1 MTRTEQLRE
10 LVYASYEKHLDNDEV
25 RRMYY
30 ASGAQNLNWHAPL
43 IVSRR
48 HVCRNR
54 MAFETEASK

>member
-1 MTRTEQLRE
+1 MNRTDKLRA
-10 LVYASYEKHLDNDEV
+10 VVRDVCAKHLDNDEV

-30 ASGAQNLNWHAPL
+30 ASGAQNFNWQMP
-43 IVSRR
+43 IVIYRR